1 MELELEQLVC
11 CPLYIFAHV
20 FCLSTFDNIY
30 LSTEFWLEWL
40 LLLSKSFINNDMR
53 TFGLSQYV
61 AVSVTE
67 VSDVDVDFTEA
78 LLIIYQQRSPIDCLL
93 VLVII
98 DHIDIGW
105 T

>member
-11 CPLYIFAHV
+11 CPLHIY
-20 FCLSTFDNIY
+20 FDKIY

-40 LLLSKSFINNDMR
+40 LLLFKLFIDNDIKS
-53 TFGLSQYV
+53 FGLSQYV
-61 AVSVTE
+61 AISVTE
-67 VSDVDVDFTEA
+67 VSYVNVDLSEA
-78 LLIIYQQRSPIDCLL
+78 VLMLILCQQRSPIDYLL

-98 DHIDIGW
+98 VHVDIGW